1 MPTPR
6 RRRNPTT
13 PLPVAFPATEPALL
27 TAKEFLD
34 LRNPEGKMHSS
45 EAYDVS
51 VEKLNWKSQGTVL
64 GKAQTRRG
72 KVTVLGRWDAAPG
85 ATDNLVFK
93 DAATNEIIAVLADGT
108 AYKGRFHDVPDHY
121 MNEGRGLYNLGAY
134 VAREVKYP
142 AQYADR
148 VLKHDALADYPYLL
162 QRVTLK
168 GEPFTVRAAAKPRPD
183 KLDTLVVLDRDGRIV
198 AQGSNEW
205 GATLLQVARE
215 YRGRGMGRLLARFWY
230 DLNPS
235 SSSGGFTAAGRA
247 NALATWEDRVRDF
260 QAQGWYT
267 ELVREGRLTP
277 SRVRAI
283 VAGLTKRRGASSIP
297 APVQEA
303 ARPDLRVFVDEDN
316 VSFVVYDAR
325 YLLDQDEE
333 YLLGYGFFRD
343 RRNGDTFLYRIEYTP
358 AYRVLVT
365 SIALQMARDNG
376 DKVYIGDKPSDV
388 VEWEGVPHVR
398 KRGDYLTLT
407 QDVFPVKDAARLE
420 RILRKRIDPH
430 GEMEY
435 LLLEGA
441 EAKWA

>member
-1 MPTPR
+1 MT

-34 LRNPEGKMHSS
+34 LRNPEGKMHPS

-51 VEKLNWKSQGTVL
+51 VEKLNWQSQGTVL

-72 KVTVLGRWDAAPG
+72 SMSVVGRWDARPG

-93 DAATNEIIAVLADGT
+93 DDQTGAVVAVLADGI
-108 AYKGRFHDVPDHY
+108 AYKGRFYDVPDY
-121 MNEGRGLYNLGAY
+121 YTDERRGIHNLAPRA
-134 VAREVKYP
+134 VREVKYP
-142 AQYADR
+142 DQYVAT

-162 QRVTLK
+162 QRVSLK
-168 GEPFTVRAAAKPRPD
+168 GEPFEVRAKAKPRPD

-198 AQGSNEW
+198 ARGDNEY

-230 DLNPS
+230 EFNPS

-247 NALATWEDRVRDF
+247 NALAAWEDRVRDF
-260 QAQGWYT
+260 QARGWYT

-277 SRVRAI
+277 ARVRAI
-283 VAGLTKRRGASSIP
+283 VAGLTKRRGASTLP
-297 APVQEA
+297 AAVAEA
-303 ARPDLRVFVDEDN
+303 ARRDIRVFVDDDN

-343 RRNGDTFLYRIEYTP
+343 RWNGDTFLYRIEYDP

-376 DKVYIGDKPSDV
+376 DEVYIGEKPSDV

-407 QDVFPVKDAARLE
+407 QDVFPVTEAARLE
-420 RILRKRIDPH
+420 RILRKRADPR